1 MELTTI
7 AKPYANAVFEI
18 AQHNKSH
25 AHWRGVLEVGA
36 SVANDATMR
45 AFVASPN
52 STKAN
57 KAKTIVTIFTSAL
70 DRALSKQEKTF
81 IGLLLENDR
90 INALPSILELF
101 DAMSNL
107 SSDAK
112 AFHVIS
118 AYKLNKKEEDQIVK
132 DLSDKYKTTISID
145 TEIDEDLVGGVV
157 IKEGD
162 KVIDLSIKA
171 RVNELGSRL
180 SVAH

>member
-1 MELTTI
+1 VELTTI

-57 KAKTIVTIFTSAL
+57 KAKTIVAIFPSAL
-70 DRALSKQEKTF
+70 DRAFRQQEKTF
-81 IGLLLENDR
+81 IDLLLENERWD
-90 INALPSILELF
+90 ALQSIMELF

-118 AYKLNKKEEDQIVK
+118 AYKLNKKEEDHIARELKHFTKLNISQAVHTNNAVTHTDYGAFCACFSCKI
-132 DLSDKYKTTISID
+132 KTFY
-145 TEIDEDLVGGVV
+145 LFF
-157 IKEGD
+157 
-162 KVIDLSIKA
+162 
-171 RVNELGSRL
+171 
-180 SVAH
+180 H

>member
-7 AKPYANAVFEI
+7 AKPYANAIFEI
-18 AQHNKSH
+18 AEQNKSH
-25 AHWRGVLEVGA
+25 SDWRGVLEAGA
-36 SVANDATMR
+36 QLANDGNMQAFIASPSATNENKEQAVAALFKSILGR
-45 AFVASPN
+45 ALNNEETSFVA
-52 STKAN
+52 
-57 KAKTIVTIFTSAL
+57 
-70 DRALSKQEKTF
+70 
-81 IGLLLENDR
+81 LLLDNGR
-90 INALPSILELF
+90 IGALPSMLELF
-101 DAMSNL
+101 DAMNNL

-118 AYKLNKKEEDQIVK
+118 AYKLSAAEEKQIVK
-132 DLSDKYKTTISID
+132 DLSDKYKTTVSID

-180 SVAH
+180 SIN